1 MGSVFPAP
9 PRGYGESRIHRPR
22 TRRGAGLQSGMTL
35 DAPRAPLLWV
45 VLPFAAGIA
54 ATRWGGPVPGL
65 ALAAAILAAGAAWAG
80 AGESRVRVVAWAVLL
95 AGASA
100 LAGYVRAHAATPRLS
115 GWEQRPVREAEVH
128 LRVTRLFASRS
139 DSRTR
144 SGLGTV
150 VAAPAHAPEL
160 AGCLVYFSTTGR
172 GDRVA
177 PARHGVYVV
186 RGVLS
191 LPPPAAEP
199 GGFAAYLADL
209 GVAAR
214 LQRGQVRAEVAPPG
228 PVDRWAARTAR
239 HGATLLRH
247 GLERHPELSGLLVAM
262 LLGEKAALTAAQ
274 EEAFLRSGTY
284 HVFSVSGLHVGV
296 IAGALQA
303 LLLLLRFPRAAR
315 VVLGLLLL
323 AFYVRVVG
331 GHPPAVRAF
340 IMVAFLLARG
350 LGRLPGH
357 PLAALAAAAL
367 TTLLLDPRQLF
378 GAGFQLSYLVVGA
391 IVLMGMPLAAA
402 WQDRWRPWAGLP
414 EADWGTARHLL
425 RAAGRWLLGTLAITT
440 AALLGSTPATIVTF
454 GLFTPGALVANLV
467 IVPLASL
474 ALIAGFLAFLAGLSG
489 LPGLTLLFNHAAA
502 LLILVMEELVRLG
515 TSLPLAYFPAA
526 LRAPGLAGPA
536 MLVPLGLMLLGAA
549 RRWRGRGG
557 SFWLPGAGLAA
568 VLLACVRLG

>member
-1 MGSVFPAP
+1 M
-9 PRGYGESRIHRPR
+9 
-22 TRRGAGLQSGMTL
+22 AG

-54 ATRWGGPVPGL
+54 ASRWGGPFPGL
-65 ALAAAILAAGAAWAG
+65 AAAAAGLALIAAWAG
-80 AGESRVRVVAWAVLL
+80 AGQSRGRFLVWAISLTL
-95 AGASA
+95 AAA
-100 LAGYVRAHAATPRLS
+100 LAGYVRAQAAAPRLA
-115 GWEQRPVREAEVH
+115 GWETRPPREVEVH
-128 LRVTRLFASRS
+128 LRVTRLFAPRPEGRM
-139 DSRTR
+139 RT
-144 SGLGTV
+144 GLGLV
-150 VAAPAHAPEL
+150 VAAPPHAPEL
-160 AGCLVYFSTTGR
+160 AGCRVYFSTITR
-172 GDRVA
+172 ADRVP
-177 PARHGVYVV
+177 PARNGVYVV
-186 RGVLS
+186 RGVLA
-191 LPPPAAEP
+191 LPPAEAEP
-199 GGFAAYLADL
+199 GSFESYLADL
-209 GVAAR
+209 GVTAR
-214 LQRGQVRAEVAPPG
+214 LQRGQVRAELAPPG
-228 PVDRWAARTAR
+228 RVDRWAARTAR
-239 HGATLLRH
+239 HCAGLLRQ
-247 GLERHPELSGLLVAM
+247 GLEVHPDLSGLLVAM
-262 LLGEKAALTAAQ
+262 LLGEKAALSAAQ

-303 LLLLLRFPRAAR
+303 VLLLLRLPRAAR

-331 GHPPAVRAF
+331 GNPPAVRAF

-391 IVLMGMPLAAA
+391 IVLMGLPLAAR
-402 WQDRWRPWAGLP
+402 WQDRWRPWADLP
-414 EADWGTARHLL
+414 EADWGPIRHGT
-425 RAAGRWLLGTLAITT
+425 RWAGRHVLGSLAITT
-440 AALLGSTPATIVTF
+440 AALVGSTPATIATF

-474 ALIAGFLAFLAGLSG
+474 ALIAGFLAVLAGLGGVTS
-489 LPGLTLLFNHAAA
+489 LTVLFNHAAA
-502 LLILVMEELVRLG
+502 LLILVMEELVRRG
-515 TSLPLAYFPAA
+515 TELPLTHFPAA

-536 MLVPLGLMLLGAA
+536 MLVPLGLMLLGSA

-557 SFWLPGAGLAA
+557 SFWLPGVGLAA